1 MSGWTVQIIDEAVP
15 EFSALSPDMRAKF
28 QRLFRLVEGHGLAAL
43 VMPLARPVAG
53 RLWEL
58 RVTGRDGI
66 SRGLYVAASGKRVV
80 VLRFFVKKTQKTP
93 PREIEIALQRLK
105 EMEP

>member
-1 MSGWTVQIIDEAVP
+1 MSGWSVQVADAALP
-15 EFSALSPDMRAKF
+15 EFEALAPDMRAKF

-53 RLWEL
+53 RLWEM
-58 RVTGRDGI
+58 RITGRDGI

-80 VLRFFVKKTQKTP
+80 VLRFFAKKTQKTP
-93 PREIEIALQRLK
+93 PGEIGIALLRLK
-105 EMEP
+105 EMDL